1 MSSNLIKIMK
11 YLIIRCFIIIINN
24 WYRLIYIKT
33 TGFLEIFINIL
44 GNFRTLSKSVYFSL
58 SYHYIDFSGKFNS
71 KNFGECVCIGDI
83 FIVGSVGSG
92 LCGTGD
98 ILIAFILCVGALL
111 VGVNIGVCGFNV
123 SFIVLSFILCS
134 VSVSFIGVLRE
145 MCVVGVNI
153 GDSGSSVMVV
163 WVAEFADIVVLD
175 ICGGVG
181 VGSMCVGSDSAHS
194 DFAGVV
200 WVGCG
205 VWV

>member
-1 MSSNLIKIMK
+1 M
-11 YLIIRCFIIIINN
+11 
-24 WYRLIYIKT
+24 
-33 TGFLEIFINIL
+33 
-44 GNFRTLSKSVYFSL
+44 
-58 SYHYIDFSGKFNS
+58 
-71 KNFGECVCIGDI
+71 
-83 FIVGSVGSG
+83 GSVGSG

-181 VGSMCVGSDSAHS
+181 VGSMCVGSDS
-194 DFAGVV
+194 FN
-200 WVGCG
+200 
-205 VWV
+205 